1 MSYKWHE
8 SCSPGWKQQDNT
20 FEFYLT
26 KGIAGNCP
34 SDNTPMEGKYEFK
47 ERQELMGDMLD
58 PGTYVWSADVETI
71 SDKLVHAEYFFL
83 LQIHDKR
90 PNGRPPHGIQV
101 RRGSIFLI
109 QEDDDTELYVSKYKG
124 QLSIATK
131 VHVKRKRVSVEYI
144 IDGVNVAKL
153 KSKAIGQPFIKF
165 GAYRWNAV
173 CDVKQIYRNLRF
185 ERTNVS

>member
-1 MSYKWHE
+1 L
-8 SCSPGWKQQDNT
+8 
-20 FEFYLT
+20 F
-26 KGIAGNCP
+26 
-34 SDNTPMEGKYEFK
+34 
-47 ERQELMGDMLD
+47 
-58 PGTYVWSADVETI
+58 
-71 SDKLVHAEYFFL
+71 
-83 LQIHDKR
+83 QIHDKR

-101 RRGSIFLI
+101 RNGDIFLI
-109 QEDDDTELYVSKYKG
+109 QEDDASDLYVAKYKG

-131 VHVKRKRVSVEYI
+131 VHVKGKSVSVEYI

-153 KSKAIGQPFIKF
+153 KSKVIGKPFIKF